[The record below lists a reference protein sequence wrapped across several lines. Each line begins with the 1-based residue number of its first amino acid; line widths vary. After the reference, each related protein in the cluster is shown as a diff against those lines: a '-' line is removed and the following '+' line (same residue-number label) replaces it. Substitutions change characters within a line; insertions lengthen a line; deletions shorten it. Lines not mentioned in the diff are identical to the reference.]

1 MLGAVAVAVAVAVAA
16 AAMVMDTVPRAVT
29 LPLTLSVVWQPIVNA
44 GSAAACG

>member
-29 LPLTLSVVWQPIVNA
+29 QPLTPSVVSQPVVNA
-44 GSAAACG
+44 GSVAACG